1 LNKKI
6 HQRQVSTTNHYRK
19 PTSPIGPDA
28 DTKKNVTVSNTNSI
42 TKLNS
47 QKSGL
52 MIGIETAR
60 TTSNNISVYNN
71 LVEIDNKGLQL
82 ELLDDK
88 KTKES
93 KLHLI
98 RDVLGD
104 SQGDETVKKICK
116 IYDYAIKFDPMMY
129 HELQKVK
136 GRISKISN
144 QYVIKKLIEVSEQEM
159 DHASKVPHC

>member
-1 LNKKI
+1 MESVGVPFLNQRI
-6 HQRQVSTTNHYRK
+6 HQRQVSITNHNPK
-19 PTSPIGPDA
+19 PTSSTALDA
-28 DTKKNVTVSNTNSI
+28 DIKKNVTITNTNNI
-42 TKLNS
+42 TKLNN

-60 TTSNNISVYNN
+60 TTSNNMSVYNN
-71 LVEIDNKGLQL
+71 LVEIDNNRLQL

-98 RDVLGD
+98 KDVLVD
-104 SQGDETVKKICK
+104 NQTDQTVKKICK
-116 IYDYAIKFDPMMY
+116 IYDYAIKFDPFMY
-129 HELQKVK
+129 HQLQKVK

-144 QYVIKKLIEVSEQEM
+144 
-159 DHASKVPHC
+159 